1 MKQVRAYP
9 PNYVELAAAFPWI
22 KGRQGL
28 LYAWGDRVYNPSG
41 ITIPPQLWAH
51 EEVHGQ
57 QQGDA
62 QGGVEAWWEEYIRD
76 PDSRFHWELEAHR
89 AEFAAYVGNHASRAT
104 YLDTLA
110 ARLSGP
116 LYGNLLTL
124 DEARKEITA

>member
-1 MKQVRAYP
+1 MRIIRAYP
-9 PNYVELAAAFPWI
+9 PNYPQLSRAFPWI

-41 ITIPPQLWAH
+41 ITIPAALWAH
-51 EEVHGQ
+51 EETHGRQ
-57 QQGDA
+57 QADA
-62 QGGVEAWWEEYIRD
+62 VGGVEAWWQEYIDD
-76 PDSRFHWELEAHR
+76 PDSRFYWELEAHR
-89 AEFAAYVGNHASRAT
+89 AEFATYVGNPASRAA

-124 DEARKEITA
+124 DEARKEIAI